1 MCEFAETAAL
11 TDVLDDN
18 PKALQERLAG
28 FSNTELL
35 TFFRQVRE
43 LGGAI
48 EHEYLG
54 REGSRPLGRHH
65 RSWSGS

>member
-11 TDVLDDN
+11 VDVLDDDH
-18 PKALQERLAG
+18 KSLQERLVG
-28 FSNTELL
+28 FNNTELL

-48 EHEYLG
+48 EREYM
-54 REGSRPLGRHH
+54 SRDGARPFGKHH
-65 RSWSGS
+65 RRWSA